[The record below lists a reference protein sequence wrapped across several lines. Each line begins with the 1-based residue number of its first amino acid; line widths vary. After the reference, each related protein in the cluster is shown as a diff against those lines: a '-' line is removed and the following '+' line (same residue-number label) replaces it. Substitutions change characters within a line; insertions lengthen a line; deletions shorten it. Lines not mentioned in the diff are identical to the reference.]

1 MPDKEPKMQLPKF
14 VGLVS
19 APMNFRWTRSLLL
32 GGAVAFPLFVFWWKP
47 EKMIR
52 STIISSWHQPSCI
65 MSFDEWLFKCA
76 NSLCIIGYR
85 AVKCLYRAVQFLLCI
100 VHKRFQK
107 LEAIRRVNSNT
118 MMCMHMWCSSHHS
131 SVMKPTEFCVANK
144 ILLVIWRL
152 CWLDPKTAS
161 NILIPKSWCRYLLL
175 ECCIR
180 YSGMYMYPDV
190 TTIHPYHTR

>member
-32 GGAVAFPLFVFWWKP
+32 GGAVAFPLLVFWWKP

-52 STIISSWHQPSCI
+52 STIISPWHQPSCI
-65 MSFDEWLFKCA
+65 ILRVNEWLFKCA

-100 VHKRFQK
+100 VPKRIQK
-107 LEAIRRVNSNT
+107 LWLRPSDESIRT
-118 MMCMHMWCSSHHS
+118 QWCACICGVAASHHS
-131 SVMKPTEFCVANK
+131 SVLKPTEFRCGK
-144 ILLVIWRL
+144 Q
-152 CWLDPKTAS
+152 
-161 NILIPKSWCRYLLL
+161 NIVGLYEGYVGWTQKLHQTSW
-175 ECCIR
+175 
-180 YSGMYMYPDV
+180 
-190 TTIHPYHTR
+190 